1 MTVSPPYSGDAGWL
15 PPPRITIAS
24 ADWAFSD
31 SRTAPFPGTL
41 DETRISLRGGFE
53 PGWLYEL
60 SYLAKDP
67 PVLGIGLAA
76 TRDLVSFLRRDA
88 KDPAGTDNPV
98 AARITHVVAQGDSQS
113 GNVVKTFIHL
123 GFNADEKGRIV
134 WDGAND
140 HIAARQTP
148 LNFRFAIPGG
158 ATALYEPGSE
168 PVLWWTPTEDKV
180 RGRPTASLLDR
191 ARASNTVPKIVETF
205 GAAEFWGL
213 RMSPGLIGTAADH
226 DIPLP
231 PEVRRYYFPGTT
243 HGGGRGG
250 FAVPDTTTAAAGRAG
265 RGGASTNEYGLV
277 NNNPNPQKETHRALF
292 LALIDWVTK
301 GTEPPPSQYPR
312 LDRGDLVPPEAA
324 AMGFPRIPGAALP
337 DHLANPIYDYDFGPG
352 FVGND
357 MSGAISLQ
365 PPIIRTIIPSRVPR
379 VNADGNETSGV
390 PSVLHQVP
398 LGSYLGWSVTTNGFY
413 AGLQS
418 GFAGSYI
425 PFAKTKAER
434 EAAGDPRPSIE
445 ERYGTHEKYVE
456 LVRAAAARAVA
467 QRFLLPED
475 ADRLIAQAQEGNVLK

>member
-1 MTVSPPYSGDAGWL
+1 ML
-15 PPPRITIAS
+15 
-24 ADWAFSD
+24 
-31 SRTAPFPGTL
+31 
-41 DETRISLRGGFE
+41 
-53 PGWLYEL
+53 
-60 SYLAKDP
+60 
-67 PVLGIGLAA
+67 
-76 TRDLVSFLRRDA
+76 
-88 KDPAGTDNPV
+88 
-98 AARITHVVAQGDSQS
+98 
-113 GNVVKTFIHL
+113 
-123 GFNADEKGRIV
+123 
-134 WDGAND
+134 
-140 HIAARQTP
+140 
-148 LNFRFAIPGG
+148 FR
-158 ATALYEPGSE
+158 S
-168 PVLWWTPTEDKV
+168 
-180 RGRPTASLLDR
+180 
-191 ARASNTVPKIVETF
+191 
-205 GAAEFWGL
+205 
-213 RMSPGLIGTAADH
+213 
-226 DIPLP
+226 
-231 PEVRRYYFPGTT
+231 
-243 HGGGRGG
+243 
-250 FAVPDTTTAAAGRAG
+250 
-265 RGGASTNEYGLV
+265 STNEYGLV

-445 ERYGTHEKYVE
+445 ERYGKIG
-456 LVRAAAARAVA
+456 RAHV
-467 QRFLLPED
+467 
-475 ADRLIAQAQEGNVLK
+475 